1 MGSQCANQHAG
12 CHDHAGIPDVNR
24 ANRVIHAHPAG
35 IYTHLLA
42 HGHLHVFCDIL
53 PGADLLAR
61 AEFDEHTASSKY
73 IHALAHAVSQS
84 MKKRFESFVI
94 ASLLLAGCGTNALSS
109 GQSTLPYPLVT
120 VAPNASPTPTPFQPI
135 PWTQTSALLPQLTT
149 DSSTSTATPPAP
161 NPTQT
166 EVPTIDPNFLINTVA
181 PLPTIDSQVLNNGQE
196 TVNFLL
202 IGSDRRAATGST
214 RTDTMV
220 VAILRPNEGQVSL
233 ISIPRDLWVSI
244 PGYENNRINTAYQL
258 GISNGYPGGG
268 PSLLKETIQY
278 NLGIRI
284 DHTAMVDFNGFREIV
299 DTLGGVDIPV
309 SCPYTDWRLID
320 PSYNPEIEANW
331 YLYTVNPGVIQMD
344 GDLALWY
351 ARSRQKSSDFDRG
364 RRQQEVLRAL
374 FVQALQTGTL
384 TRIPELYND
393 LKDSVE
399 TDLGLGDLLQLSLY
413 APKMTNADIRSY
425 YIRPPIV
432 NSWITSGGAYVLSPN
447 QDLLQ
452 QMLAEALSP
461 SAKTVE
467 RQAIVID
474 VMNGTTIPGYETL
487 AATRLNYAGYE
498 TNIIP
503 SERQDY
509 AYSVLI
515 DKTAVQ
521 DRNFSNP
528 ILNVMGMLPGSLISS
543 PPSPQPSPTGEG
555 ASAAHYLLIL
565 GYDYQPCFS
574 PQQMTQ

>member
-1 MGSQCANQHAG
+1 MTRFLQ
-12 CHDHAGIPDVNR
+12 
-24 ANRVIHAHPAG
+24 
-35 IYTHLLA
+35 
-42 HGHLHVFCDIL
+42 
-53 PGADLLAR
+53 
-61 AEFDEHTASSKY
+61 TAVV
-73 IHALAHAVSQS
+73 A
-84 MKKRFESFVI
+84 SF
-94 ASLLLAGCGTNALSS
+94 LLAGCITSAPAQSAL
-109 GQSTLPYPLVT
+109 PFALVT

-135 PWTQTSALLPQLTT
+135 LWTPTGPTQGTPLSQPAA
-149 DSSTSTATPPAP
+149 DSATPTAALPAP
-161 NPTQT
+161 TVAQT
-166 EVPTIDPNFLINTVA
+166 EAPTIDPNFLINTVA
-181 PLPTIDSQVLNNGQE
+181 PLPTIDASGSQVLNNGQE

-202 IGSDRRAATGST
+202 IGSDRRSTAGST

-258 GISNGYPGGG
+258 GKSSGYPGGG
-268 PSLLKETIQY
+268 PALLKETIQY

-284 DHTAMVDFNGFREIV
+284 DHTAMVDFDGFRQIV

-309 SCPYTDWRLID
+309 SCAYTDWRLID
-320 PSYNPEIEANW
+320 PSYDPQNENNW
-331 YLYTVNPGVIQMD
+331 YLYTVNPGVVHMD

-374 FVQALQTGTL
+374 FVQALQAGTL
-384 TRIPELYND
+384 TRIPELYNN

-399 TDLGLGDLLQLSLY
+399 TDLGLGDILQLSLY

-452 QMLAEALSP
+452 QMLTEALSA
-461 SAKTVE
+461 STTTVE
-467 RQAIVID
+467 RQAIAID
-474 VMNGTTIPGYETL
+474 VMNGTNIPGYEML

-498 TNIIP
+498 TRIVP

-521 DRNFSNP
+521 DRNLSGP

-543 PPSPQPSPTGEG
+543 PASAG
-555 ASAAHYLLIL
+555 ASNYMLIL

-574 PQQMTQ
+574 PEQMTE